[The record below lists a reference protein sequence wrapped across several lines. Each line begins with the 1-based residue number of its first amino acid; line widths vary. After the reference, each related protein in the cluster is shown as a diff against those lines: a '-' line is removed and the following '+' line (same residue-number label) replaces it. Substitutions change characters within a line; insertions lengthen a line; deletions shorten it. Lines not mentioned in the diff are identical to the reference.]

1 MTAHREDRPTS
12 RPDAPGRS
20 QAEVPRL
27 WSVVEAA
34 AKLGVTED
42 WLAKAAR
49 DGVVPSRKIGQK
61 RRFLD
66 QDLLDYLES
75 VRQGIRD
82 PFARNARSQA
92 KVGRTPHRSGPRRL
106 GGAS

>member
-1 MTAHREDRPTS
+1 MSDFPELMTTAE
-12 RPDAPGRS
+12 AAEKLGRS
-20 QAEVPRL
+20 
-27 WSVVEAA
+27 
-34 AKLGVTED
+34 ED

-49 DGVVPSRKIGQK
+49 DGVVPSRKVGQK

-82 PFARNARSQA
+82 PYARNPRSQA
-92 KVGRTPHRSGPRRL
+92 KVGRPVRKT
-106 GGAS
+106 A